1 MTKVIPLN
9 SPNLVGNEMRYLKDC
24 INTNWISTS
33 GKYIKSFES
42 KICNFTGSKYAVACI
57 NGTSALQVSL
67 RLAALKN
74 DEIIVPTLHLSPL

>member
-33 GKYIKSFES
+33 GKYIKSFL
-42 KICNFTGSKYAVACI
+42 CVD
-57 NGTSALQVSL
+57 NGCLLSSL
-67 RLAALKN
+67 L
-74 DEIIVPTLHLSPL
+74 LSVNLSE

>member
-33 GKYIKSFES
+33 ENILTFES

-57 NGTSALQVSL
+57 NGTSALQVSQDWL
-67 RLAALKN
+67 VLKKMMK
-74 DEIIVPTLHLSPL
+74 L